1 MTNDERMTKSEARRR
16 SALAERGN
24 TPSATRFVIR
34 HSSFFRAS
42 SFVIRHFP
50 AMLLLIAVAGCRR
63 EAAPAP
69 PPTGPIELHDVTREC
84 GVTFVHKDGSS
95 GRRFIIEPMC
105 AGMATFDYDNDGLI
119 DIYFLNGAALP
130 GTKYDVP
137 PKNGLY
143 RNLGNFQ
150 FVDVTDESGAGDEGF
165 GLGVTAGDFDND
177 GDQDLYL
184 NNAGRDVLLR
194 NNGDGTFSD
203 ATAEAQID
211 NGDLVGAGTAFFD
224 MEGDGDLDLYV
235 ANYLEFDINE
245 HVERTVN
252 GFPSY
257 PSPRDFNPV
266 PDRLFRNN
274 GDGTFTDVSAESG
287 ISAVAGRGMGM
298 ICADCDN
305 DGDTDVF
312 VLNDFGAN
320 FFFQNDGTGKFEET
334 AVLTGL
340 AYNGLGQEN
349 ASMGVD
355 CADVNNDGLL
365 DFFMTDYQ
373 GEFVV
378 LYRNLGGG
386 RFEDATQET
395 HAGDGS
401 YNHVNWG
408 TGLIDFDNDG
418 DRDIFIANG
427 HTEDNI
433 DLYSSSTGYKVK
445 NQVLMNKGNGTF
457 VDISDT
463 CGDGLSPV
471 CSSRGTAFDDL
482 DNDGDIDGVVL
493 NAREMPTVMRNDSP
507 RSGHWIQLL
516 LTGTRINRDAVG
528 SRVTVV
534 AGDLSQIAEVHSGR
548 SYQSHFGTRLH
559 FGLGKRDRVDRIEI
573 RWLGGGSS
581 VYENL
586 AVDKLYRIIEGNS
599 SPMPSP

>member
-1 MTNDERMTKSEARRR
+1 VEDLDLSKFGARARHDAAAHQR
-16 SALAERGN
+16 DPVSTAPRGPSCQPRVTRDRLLAVPLLLLVALA
-24 TPSATRFVIR
+24 S
-34 HSSFFRAS
+34 
-42 SFVIRHFP
+42 
-50 AMLLLIAVAGCRR
+50 CRR
-63 EAAPAP
+63 QTPQPPSPA
-69 PPTGPIELHDVTREC
+69 GPIQLRDVSHQC
-84 GVTFVHKDGSS
+84 GVTFLHRDGSS
-95 GRRFIIEPMC
+95 GRRFIIEPMS

-119 DIYFLNGAALP
+119 DIYLLNGASLP
-130 GTKYDVP
+130 GMQYDVP

-143 RNLGNFQ
+143 RNLGDFQ
-150 FVDVTDESGAGDEGF
+150 FVDVTDQSGAGDTGF
-165 GLGVTAGDFDND
+165 GLGVTAGDYDQD
-177 GDQDLYL
+177 GDQDLYV
-184 NNAGRDVLLR
+184 NNAFRDVLLR

-203 ATAEAQID
+203 ATDESGVD
-211 NGDLVGAGTAFFD
+211 NGDVVGAGACFLD
-224 MEGDGDLDLYV
+224 IEADGDLDLYV
-235 ANYLEFDINE
+235 GNYLEFDINE

-266 PDRLFRNN
+266 QDRLFRNDGN
-274 GDGTFTDVSAESG
+274 GTFTDVSVESG
-287 ISAVAGRGMGM
+287 IAAVVGRAMGM
-298 ICADCDN
+298 ISTDADN

-312 VLNDFGAN
+312 VLCDFAVN
-320 FFFQNDGTGKFEET
+320 LYFENDGTGRFEET

-355 CADVNNDGLL
+355 CADLNGDGLL

-378 LYRNLGGG
+378 YYRNLGGG

-427 HTEDNI
+427 HTEDNV
-433 DLYSSSTGYKVK
+433 DLYSSSTSYKVK
-445 NQVLMNKGNGTF
+445 NQVLMNKGGGYFTD
-457 VDISDT
+457 VSET
-463 CGDGLSPV
+463 CGDGLAPA
-471 CSSRGTAFDDL
+471 CASRGTAFDDL

-493 NAREMPTVMRNDSP
+493 NAREAPTVIRNESP
-507 RSGHWIQLL
+507 RGHWIELL
-516 LTGTRINRDAVG
+516 LTGTQANRDGVG

-548 SYQSHFGTRLH
+548 GYQGHFGTRLH
-559 FGLGKRDRVDRIEI
+559 FGLGRRDRVDRLEI
-573 RWLGGGSS
+573 RWHGGGTS
-581 VYENL
+581 VL
-586 AVDKLYRIIEGNS
+586 ADLTADRLYRVIEGQNVAI
-599 SPMPSP
+599 PSP